1 VRRLFVR
8 RLVMSVLLIVIVP
21 SLTFLFEAI
30 TPGNIAEQILGPT
43 ATPGQV
49 RHLEAKLGLD
59 QPLYLQYW
67 HWLDGLLHGN
77 LGQSYQTGQSA
88 VATLSPRLPATLSIV
103 LGALVFALVVGVAFG
118 ILSAT
123 RGRVLPKIIDI
134 GSVFG
139 LAVPGYWLAVILILV
154 LAVRIRL
161 FPATGYVPLTASPAQ
176 WLRSLVLPSVALG
189 LGLAT
194 FIAKQTRDQLL
205 SVLNRDFIRT
215 LRANGA
221 SGSSI
226 LFRHALRNAGIPI
239 VTVLGLSLV
248 GALSGSVFVEAVF
261 FLPGLGSALVVAA
274 QSHDLPVVE
283 AISFYFTVF
292 VVVVNL
298 VVDSVYVVL
307 DPRVRGAA

>member
-194 FIAKQTRDQLL
+194 FIAKQTRD
-205 SVLNRDFIRT
+205 SMADVLARDFVVM
-215 LRANGA
+215 LRARGL
-221 SGSSI
+221 SRRSVV
-226 LFRHALRNAGIPI
+226 LKHALRNAAIPV
-239 VTVLGLSLV
+239 VTVLGLLLVSLLGGTV
-248 GALSGSVFVEAVF
+248 LIETVFSI
-261 FLPGLGSALVVAA
+261 PGLGQQAVTAA
-274 QSHDLPVVE
+274 DSHDLPVIEGV
-283 AISFYFTVF
+283 AFYFA
-292 VVVVNL
+292 VVVVIANL
-298 VVDSVYVVL
+298 LVDVSYRL
-307 DPRVRGAA
+307 LNPRVRES

>member
-1 VRRLFVR
+1 
-8 RLVMSVLLIVIVP
+8 MSVLLIVIVP
-21 SLTFLFEAI
+21 SLTFFFEAI

-43 ATPGQV
+43 ATRGQV
-49 RHLEAKLGLD
+49 RHLESKLGLN
-59 QPLYLQYW
+59 QPLAVQYW
-67 HWLDGLLHGN
+67 HWLDGLFHGN

-88 VATLSPRLPATLSIV
+88 VAALSSRVSVTLSLV
-103 LGALVFALVVGVAFG
+103 LGALIFALVVGVAFG

-123 RGRVLPKIIDI
+123 RGRVLPKIIDV

-139 LAVPGYWLAVILILV
+139 LAVPGYWLAVILILI
-154 LAVRIRL
+154 LAVRVRV
-161 FPATGYVPLTASPAQ
+161 FPATGYTPLTASPGE

-194 FIAKQTRDQLL
+194 FVAKQTRDQLL
-205 SVLNRDFIRT
+205 SVLSRDFIRT
-215 LRANGA
+215 LRANGV
-221 SGSSI
+221 SGRSI
-226 LFRHALRNAGIPI
+226 LFKHALRNAGIPI

-283 AISFYFTVF
+283 AVSLYFTVF

-298 VVDSVYVVL
+298 IVDSVYVAL
-307 DPRVRGAA
+307 DPRVRSTA